1 MKMIRIMALAVL
13 IIGSFFA
20 VQVTRAQQQRGIK
33 RTELQRHDLSIAG
46 REAVQVRID
55 FDAGA
60 GFPRHTHP
68 GEEIIYVIEGTLEY
82 QVEGQAPVTL
92 KAGGALFI
100 PAGTIHSAKNVGTG
114 NAAELGTHF
123 VEKGK
128 PLVTLVQSAEEKS
141 VPKKELG
148 NMIISSIQFTFASK
162 DADTAESMLRE
173 LSRQS
178 IKEPGVVRFDVG
190 RGSDDPNVFVLW
202 EVYRDKDAVEAHRG
216 SEPFKRLVLN
226 GIRPLAQKREVI
238 TAVPVNE
245 DQ

>member
-1 MKMIRIMALAVL
+1 MIRIFALSVL
-13 IIGSFFA
+13 IAGLAFA
-20 VQVTRAQQQRGIK
+20 VQAALGQQAGIK
-33 RTELQRHDLSIAG
+33 RTELQRHDLGIPG

-60 GFPRHTHP
+60 AFPKHTHP

-82 QVEGQAPVTL
+82 QVAGQATVTL
-92 KAGGALFI
+92 KAGGVLFI
-100 PAGTIHSAKNVGTG
+100 PAGTIHSARNVGS
-114 NAAELGTHF
+114 NRAAELGTYI

-128 PLVTLVQSAEEKS
+128 PLVALVQSAS
-141 VPKKELG
+141 VSKKELR
-148 NMIISSIQFTFASK
+148 NMIISSIQFTFAAK

-173 LSRQS
+173 LSGES

-190 RGSDDPNVFVLW
+190 RGSDDRNVFVLW
-202 EVYRDKDAVEAHRG
+202 EVYRDNDAVDAHRE